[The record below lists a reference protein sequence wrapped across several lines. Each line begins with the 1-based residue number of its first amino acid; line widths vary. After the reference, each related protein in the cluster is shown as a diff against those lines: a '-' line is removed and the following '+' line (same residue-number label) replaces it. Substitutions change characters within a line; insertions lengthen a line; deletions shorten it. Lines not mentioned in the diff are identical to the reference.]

1 MITGTRLLVCCF
13 IYRLRYNRLPGDQR
27 LTDRDLVIRLL
38 DNLAN
43 SLSERCA
50 RWDMSMKA

>member
-27 LTDRDLVIRLL
+27 LTDRDLVIRYSITWQTPCV
-38 DNLAN
+38 NVAQGGI
-43 SLSERCA
+43 
-50 RWDMSMKA
+50 